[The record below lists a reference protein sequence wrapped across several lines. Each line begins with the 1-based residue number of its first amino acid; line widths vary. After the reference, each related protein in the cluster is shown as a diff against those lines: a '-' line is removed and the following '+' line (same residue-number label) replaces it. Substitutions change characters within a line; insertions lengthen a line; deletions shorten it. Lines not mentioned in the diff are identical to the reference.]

1 MRIGVRGHDIA
12 EHSPETLCRAL
23 HMLGVTEVQLV
34 IHKSFPDF
42 DFSDDAL
49 QALREALE
57 RYQIHI
63 AVYGCY
69 IDPLTESGRETFLR
83 HISYAKFLGAGCI
96 ATESA
101 VGITDLQNDPNVYA
115 SLVQTFSNFA
125 VEAKKRTMNI
135 AIETV
140 WAHPICSPEKTA
152 ALLRDVSA
160 ENLKVILDPLNLTE
174 TPDETQERALT
185 AQALAA
191 YGDKIIAVH
200 WKKPHIEETHPA
212 IAYAKMHNAVTVI
225 TEGLTGEALRRV
237 IAEMK
242 LCQEE

>member
-23 HMLGVTEVQLV
+23 QTLGVAEIQLV
-34 IHKSFPDF
+34 VHKSFPNF
-42 DFSDDAL
+42 DFSDGAL
-49 QALREALE
+49 RTLREALE
-57 RYQIHI
+57 RYQIRI

-69 IDPLTESGRETFLR
+69 IDPLTESGRETFRR
-83 HISYAKFLGAGCI
+83 HISYARFLNAGCI

-115 SLVQTFSNFA
+115 SLVQTFSIFA
-125 VEAKKRTMNI
+125 AEAKKQAMHV

-160 ENLKVILDPLNLTE
+160 ENLKVILDPLNLTKI
-174 TPDETQERALT
+174 PDEAREDALT
-185 AQALAA
+185 EQALAA

-200 WKKPHIEETHPA
+200 WKKPHMEINHPA
-212 IAYAKMHNAVTVI
+212 IAFAETHDAVIVI

-242 LCQEE
+242 IS